1 MSASIFQQ
9 AAAWAAAQRQ
19 TAAATSVRTVAPA
32 LFRVPFY
39 IDPPALLARTL
50 MRFLNVYR
58 LIRTKCYYDSFANER
73 GHASD
78 FCVVMFLLAIVT
90 SQPDSG
96 NAFLSRLIKPPDPP
110 ALSHAHQPGQ
120 RPGRRGPIA
129 GGDPRLARARRE
141 SRVVAASAAAYAAV
155 VARGAARLMS
165 PIADQ
170 PVASTDRVRNLLDAD
185 AVTKVR
191 VDPAVLLKTG

>member
-1 MSASIFQQ
+1 MPWSGTGRIRTSVRSSSSALGDTESGIGRRETSRSSYVGQHFPAR

-19 TAAATSVRTVAPA
+19 PAAATLVRTVPPA
-32 LFRVPFY
+32 LFRVPFC

-50 MRFLNVYR
+50 KRFLNVYR

-78 FCVVMFLLAIVT
+78 FCGPAVYVVMFLLAIVT

-110 ALSHAHQPGQ
+110 ALS
-120 RPGRRGPIA
+120 
-129 GGDPRLARARRE
+129 PRSPAW
-141 SRVVAASAAAYAAV
+141 SA
-155 VARGAARLMS
+155 
-165 PIADQ
+165 PW
-170 PVASTDRVRNLLDAD
+170 
-185 AVTKVR
+185 
-191 VDPAVLLKTG
+191 